1 MSKQEEKAQEQNV
14 QKEDKPTCGIV
25 MPISEI
31 NGCTAEH
38 WKEVKTILSE
48 AIEAAGYFA
57 NLVSD
62 ANDSSVIQNRIVKNL
77 YNNKIVI
84 CDVSCKNPN
93 VMFELG
99 LRLAFDKPTI
109 IVMDDNTDYI
119 FDVNI
124 IEHLKYPRDLSY
136 YKILDFKK
144 KLSDKIIGT
153 IKESE
158 KPDYTTF
165 LKHFGDFTAAKI
177 NNREIPMNDAL
188 IPYFEDIS
196 KRLAMVIRNQQNANM
211 SFSQSEKEDAINRMV
226 RKGIETFAK
235 EFGYSFNDIYNDEN
249 GEKNKLQ
256 NYLERNRDLC
266 MLCQAPSR
274 MIEAIN
280 YNLSILHSLSR

>member
-1 MSKQEEKAQEQNV
+1 MLKEEEIQSSNTSKDER
-14 QKEDKPTCGIV
+14 PICGIV

-48 AIEAAGYFA
+48 AINTAGYSA
-57 NLVSD
+57 NLVSE
-62 ANDSSVIQNRIVKNL
+62 ANDSSVIQNRIIKNL
-77 YNNKIVI
+77 YKNKIVI

-99 LRLAFDKPTI
+99 IRLAFDKPTI
-109 IVMDDNTDYI
+109 IVMDDNTDYV

-144 KLSDKIIGT
+144 KLSEKIIGT
-153 IKESE
+153 IEESK

-177 NNREIPMNDAL
+177 DNKEIPMNDAL
-188 IPYFEDIS
+188 VPYFEDIS
-196 KRLAMVIRNQQNANM
+196 TKLAMVIRSQQNFNIP
-211 SFSQSEKEDAINRMV
+211 FLQNEKEESINIIIR
-226 RKGIETFAK
+226 RGIDSFVK
-235 EFGYSFNDIYNDEN
+235 EFGYSLSAIYNNEN
-249 GEKNKLQ
+249 GEKQKLQ
-256 NYLERNRDLC
+256 KYLERHHELC
-266 MLCQAPSR
+266 RLCQNPNR
-274 MIEAIN
+274 MLDAIN
-280 YNLSILHSLSR
+280 YNLSMLLL